1 MSKSAD
7 NFTINDLRDR
17 LFATIDGVRDGSV
30 SIDQAKQISDL
41 SQVIVNTAKVEVD
54 YLRAN
59 NGGESRFIETAVG
72 NDNLPIGIT
81 GRTLHRL
88 KG

>member
-1 MSKSAD
+1 MNATDS
-7 NFTINDLRDR
+7 FTINDLRSR

-59 NGGESRFIETAVG
+59 NGGESSFIETAVG
-72 NDNLPIGIT
+72 NGNLPTGIT
-81 GRTLHRL
+81 GRMVHRL